1 MSVVLQFRTIRNST
15 VAINDQWAWLLLM
28 KPELLWLLIIY
39 RYIQYVYPDRKAVK
53 TGSSFSSS
61 QSVLQ
66 RLLFRKASPFTFFQF
81 YFNWPNYLRWVCT
94 IRRPRKL
101 SFEAA
106 YFNICDDG
114 KWRHHLIIHHHLRF
128 ERFLILHRCYAK
140 LFNDLRLN
148 KTLIITKTFK
158 NAALKS
164 GCFWSGCWFDG
175 AAFVHCVS
183 CHGDGTQNWKQS
195 RL

>member
-1 MSVVLQFRTIRNST
+1 MFTLTEKHWRRQV
-15 VAINDQWAWLLLM
+15 D
-28 KPELLWLLIIY
+28 
-39 RYIQYVYPDRKAVK
+39 
-53 TGSSFSSS
+53 SS
-61 QSVLQ
+61 QSVRQ
-66 RLLFRKASPFTFFQF
+66 RLMFRKASPFTFFQF

-94 IRRPRKL
+94 IRRPRSL

-128 ERFLILHRCYAK
+128 ERFLILHRCYTE
-140 LFNDLRLN
+140 LFDDLRLN
-148 KTLIITKTFK
+148 KGLITTKTFK
-158 NAALKS
+158 NPTLKF
-164 GCFWSGCWFDG
+164 GCFWSECWFDG

-195 RL
+195 ML

>member
-1 MSVVLQFRTIRNST
+1 MITP
-15 VAINDQWAWLLLM
+15 DEAWTPVI
-28 KPELLWLLIIY
+28 KNYI
-39 RYIQYVYPDRKAVK
+39 YIQYVYPDRKAMK

-66 RLLFRKASPFTFFQF
+66 RLMFRKASPFTFFQF

-94 IRRPRKL
+94 IRRPRNL
-101 SFEAA
+101 SFD
-106 YFNICDDG
+106 FT
-114 KWRHHLIIHHHLRF
+114 IHHHLRF
-128 ERFLILHRCYAK
+128 ERFLILHRCYTE
-140 LFNDLRLN
+140 LFDDLRLN
-148 KTLIITKTFK
+148 KSLITTKTFK

-183 CHGDGTQNWKQS
+183 CHGNGTQSWK
-195 RL
+195 

>member
-1 MSVVLQFRTIRNST
+1 MITPDEAWTPVI
-15 VAINDQWAWLLLM
+15 INY
-28 KPELLWLLIIY
+28 IY
-39 RYIQYVYPDRKAVK
+39 IYIQYLYPDRKAMM

-66 RLLFRKASPFTFFQF
+66 RLMFREASPFTFFQF

-94 IRRPRKL
+94 IRRTRNL

-106 YFNICDDG
+106 YFNICNDG
-114 KWRHHLIIHHHLRF
+114 KWRHHFIIHHHLRF

-158 NAALKS
+158 NAASKP

-175 AAFVHCVS
+175 TAFVHCVS
-183 CHGDGTQNWKQS
+183 CHGNGTQNWKQS
-195 RL
+195 SL